1 MSTPLQLVVID
12 HYDSFTYNLVES
24 FRKLNLSV
32 EVHRPD
38 KGLKQ
43 LQHILQDPN
52 KQTILILSPGPGKPS
67 DATVSKALV
76 KIFYNKIPIL
86 GICLG
91 HQIIAEALG
100 GEVRKIY
107 PPCHGKSIKIQ
118 HEQQTLFKKVP
129 NHCVAARY
137 HSLAVNKL
145 PPNFIQTAQFESIV
159 MAMQHHFH
167 PVFGLQFHP
176 ESILT
181 PDGDILLENF
191 IAISQKF
198 YQSKEV
204 SHV

>member
-1 MSTPLQLVVID
+1 MINTLQLVVID

-24 FRKLNLSV
+24 FRKLHLSV
-32 EVHRPD
+32 AVHRPD
-38 KGLKQ
+38 IGLKR
-43 LQHILQDPN
+43 LRHILQDPN
-52 KQTILILSPGPGKPS
+52 KKTILILSPGPGRPS
-67 DATVSKALV
+67 DAIVSKTLV
-76 KIFYNKIPIL
+76 KIFHTKIPIL

-100 GEVRKIY
+100 GEVKKIY
-107 PPCHGKSIKIQ
+107 PPCHGKSIRIQ
-118 HEQQTLFKKVP
+118 HEQLALFNRVS
-129 NHCVAARY
+129 NQCMVARY

-145 PPNFIQTAQFESIV
+145 PLQFKLTSHFESIV
-159 MAMQHHFH
+159 MSMQHNLY

-181 PDGDILLENF
+181 PDGEILLENF

-198 YQSKEV
+198 YQSKKV

>member
-1 MSTPLQLVVID
+1 MSNLLQLVVID

-24 FRKLNLSV
+24 FRKFQLSV
-32 EVHRPD
+32 TVHRPD
-38 KGLKQ
+38 IGLEQ
-43 LQHILQDPN
+43 IQHILQDPN
-52 KQTILILSPGPGKPS
+52 KKTILILSPGPGKPS
-67 DATVSKALV
+67 DATVSQKLV
-76 KIFYNKIPIL
+76 KYFYNKIPIL

-100 GEVRKIY
+100 GEVKKIY
-107 PPCHGKSIKIQ
+107 PPYHGKSIKIQ
-118 HEQQTLFKKVP
+118 HQQQTLFKKAP
-129 NHCVAARY
+129 NHFVAARY

-145 PPNFIQTAQFESIV
+145 PPQFKQTAQFESIV
-159 MAMQHHFH
+159 MSMQHHLY